1 MWDELSSIFDSPL
14 GIWEALIPIVVSLLF
29 SLAVYAM
36 YLYFYGSRHIGA
48 GVHRTFLLGGPAI
61 TMLFLVIQASVPL
74 GLGLLGALSFIR
86 FRTPIKDPAEIG
98 FILLMIAGSIGAA
111 TGNYL
116 ITVILFIVVL
126 IALSV
131 QWFSRNRLAMPGP
144 SHMIIAINQADFKDM
159 ESRLNA
165 FLKQNL
171 PGMRMETMS
180 VVDDRVNL
188 HYQYRRSHDFD
199 SMSFTHK
206 LNKLAEGSKI
216 EVFIS

>member
-1 MWDELSSIFDSPL
+1 MWDELGSIFESPL

-36 YLYFYGSRHIGA
+36 YRYFYGSRHIGA

-116 ITVILFIVVL
+116 ITIILFIVVL

-131 QWFSRNRLAMPGP
+131 QWFSHNRLAMPGL
-144 SHMIIAINQADFKDM
+144 SHMIITINQTDFKDM
-159 ESRLNA
+159 EGRLNA

-188 HYQYRRSHDFD
+188 HYQYHRSNDFD
-199 SMSFTHK
+199 SLSFTHK

>member
-1 MWDELSSIFDSPL
+1 MLDELSSLFDSSL
-14 GIWEALIPIVVSLLF
+14 GVWEALIPIVTSMLF

-36 YLYFYGSRHIGA
+36 YQVFYGSRNIGA

-98 FILLMIAGSIGAA
+98 FVLLMIAGSIGAA

-116 ITVILFIVVL
+116 ITIILFIMIL
-126 IALSV
+126 LALGT
-131 QWFSRNRLAMPGP
+131 QWLTRNRLAMSGL
-144 SHMIIAINQADFKDM
+144 SHMIITIDQGDFKGL
-159 ESRLNA
+159 ETRLNA
-165 FLKQNL
+165 FLKENI
-171 PGMRMETMS
+171 PGLRMETMS

-188 HYQYRRSHDFD
+188 HYQYRRSNDFD
-199 SMSFTHK
+199 SLSFTSE
-206 LNKLAEGSKI
+206 LNKLAEDSKI